1 VAIPGRLELPT
12 YGLGTK
18 MIAHHKTGEAR
29 CHRQNYFPK
38 NLRSTNFAFTYHLHL
53 SQRAFLMSSNHKHY
67 RDYRDV
73 RGDGR
78 IVLYRRADT
87 VSLAWSARLKIPG
100 HTGYVVKSSKT
111 SDDFQARRFAEDL
124 FYQLEGRAYRGEAI
138 RPPTFKQVFEQWRAS
153 LAVDQAIGASKYIA
167 GNIRRM
173 ELWAIPNLGA
183 QFISA
188 IDDKVIAE
196 FMAWRIKTAKK
207 PPATSTLRNERT
219 VLNQIFQFSKSQ
231 GHRANVPKIRLPS
244 SRQISR
250 PDIPQAEWNTLIA
263 FLPKY
268 VQRARDKRRRRERI
282 YLQHYILILANSG
295 IRVGE
300 ARTLRWRD
308 LSETKT
314 PAGETRVILRVK
326 GKTGEREV
334 VCNAPVAAYL
344 ERLRDVRE
352 AEVGTLFRDEPIFCH
367 PDGSP
372 IGSYKKGFEQVM
384 AQAGILYAPDGK
396 PRVPYSLRHTYA
408 TMRLTEGV
416 SVYHLAVNMGT
427 SVKMI
432 EDFYGKKRVR
442 DPKMAAELT
451 KLSEAPESRFI
462 TVDLLRRLEGKHP
475 VGP

>member
-1 VAIPGRLELPT
+1 MPSDR
-12 YGLGTK
+12 
-18 MIAHHKTGEAR
+18 
-29 CHRQNYFPK
+29 
-38 NLRSTNFAFTYHLHL
+38 
-53 SQRAFLMSSNHKHY
+53 KHY

-78 IVLYRRADT
+78 IILYRRADT
-87 VSLAWSARLKIPG
+87 VSLNWSARLKIPG

-111 SDDFQARRFAEDL
+111 CDDFEARRFAEDL

-138 RPPTFKQVFEQWRAS
+138 KSPTFKQAFEQWKAS
-153 LAVDQAIGASKYIA
+153 LAIDQAIGASKYID

-173 ELWAIPNLGA
+173 ELWAIPYLGP
-183 QFISA
+183 QLVGA
-188 IDDKVIAE
+188 IDERAIAE
-196 FMAWRIKTAKK
+196 FVAWRIKTAKK
-207 PPATSTLRNERT
+207 PPAISTLRNERT
-219 VLNQIFQFSKSQ
+219 VLNQIFQFCKSQ
-231 GHRANVPKIRLPS
+231 GHRANVPKIRLPT

-250 PDIPQAEWNTLIA
+250 PDIPEAEWKIQGA
-263 FLPKY
+263 YLPRY
-268 VQRARDKRRRRERI
+268 VKKARDKRRKRERF
-282 YLQHYILILANSG
+282 YLQQYILVLANSG

-314 PAGETRVILRVK
+314 PQGDRRVILRVK

-334 VCNAPVAAYL
+334 VCNSPVSDCL
-344 ERLRDVRE
+344 ENLRELRE
-352 AEVGTLFRDEPIFCH
+352 TEVGTLNRDEPIFCH
-367 PDGSP
+367 ADGRP

-408 TMRLTEGV
+408 TMRLAEGV
-416 SVYHLAVNMGT
+416 GVYPLATNMGT

-451 KLSEAPESRFI
+451 KLSEAPDSRFI
-462 TVDLLRRLEGKHP
+462 TVELLRRLEGKHHVEP
-475 VGP
+475 